1 MAYITSMEII
11 ETPVFTKQVIT
22 LLNDDEYKMLQQYL
36 ICRPDAGA
44 LIVGGGGL
52 RKLRWKLPGKGK
64 SGGIRTIYYWDHQES
79 IYMLFCYPKN
89 EMEDL
94 TRSQLLQLRKYGKE
108 FLHG

>member
-1 MAYITSMEII
+1 MAYIFSIEII

-64 SGGIRTIYYWDHQES
+64 SGGIRTIYYCGIIRRVFTCFFAILKMKWKILPGHS
-79 IYMLFCYPKN
+79 CY
-89 EMEDL
+89 
-94 TRSQLLQLRKYGKE
+94 S
-108 FLHG
+108 